1 MILDV
6 RRTAIITGTQRS
18 GNMTI
23 DDIVTKDGIDKEFMS
38 WLWNKDRK
46 KHTYILFG
54 HIELITNDLIKEFV
68 ESEVEDGNID

>member
-6 RRTAIITGTQRS
+6 RGIAIITGTQRS

-23 DDIVTKDGIDKEFMS
+23 DDIVTKDGIDKKFMS
-38 WLWNKDRK
+38 WLWNKDRQK
-46 KHTYILFG
+46 YTLILFG

-68 ESEVEDGNID
+68 ESEVDND